1 MRIRTLGVIALFCL
15 ALLAGC
21 FLMLSIRE
29 FAPLRIIF
37 LDIGQGDAILITEG
51 DTQVLIDGGAEG
63 RQLLGQLGRF
73 IPFWDHRIEAV
84 IATHPDADHIGGLAS
99 VIRRYRVEYFFSN
112 GAESESSALV
122 DLRRSLEQSSETEQA
137 VLGTGSRF
145 IFPGGAE
152 LSVLFPVSG
161 SAAAIDETNEAS
173 IVARLE
179 YGRSSFLFT
188 GDLPHEE
195 TVLPDIEPTQVLKV
209 AHHGSKYSTSDA
221 WLDRVKPESAVIS
234 VGKNRYGHPSDEV
247 LHRLRAAG
255 AEVFRTDE
263 IGNIVYS
270 CREDA
275 CVRERR

>member
-1 MRIRTLGVIALFCL
+1 MRIRALGVIALFCL
-15 ALLAGC
+15 VLLAGC
-21 FLMLSIRE
+21 FLALSIRE

-37 LDIGQGDAILITEG
+37 LDVGQGDAILITEG
-51 DTQVLIDGGAEG
+51 DTQVLIDGGAES

-73 IPFWDHRIEAV
+73 IPFWDHQIETV

-99 VIRRYRVEYFFSN
+99 VIRRYRVRYFFSN
-112 GAESESSALV
+112 GAESESSALA

-152 LSVLFPVSG
+152 LSVLFPVNG
-161 SAAAIDETNEAS
+161 SAAALDETNEAS
-173 IVARLE
+173 IVARLK
-179 YGRSSFLFT
+179 YGQTSFLFT

-247 LHRLRAAG
+247 LHRLRTAG

-275 CVRERR
+275 CVREQR